1 MKTFIALA
9 ALLLI
14 SATLR
19 AQSGSA
25 PAVGELTQL
34 LHDFMAGASV
44 NDAEMHDR
52 FWAEDLI
59 YTSSSGERFGKAAIM
74 EGLQNSE
81 SQQPEAPETVYT
93 AEEIKIQQYGK
104 VAVVAFKLVG
114 KTKTADGTER
124 QEYLNSG
131 TFVKRNDLWKVVN
144 WQATKVPEP
153 Q

>member
-1 MKTFIALA
+1 MKTFICLT
-9 ALLLI
+9 ALLLS
-14 SATLR
+14 SATVQ

-25 PAVGELTQL
+25 PATQELTEL
-34 LHDFMAGASV
+34 LHEFMAGASV

-59 YTSSSGERFGKAAIM
+59 YTSSSGERFGKATIM
-74 EGLQNSE
+74 EGLQNNDSSE
-81 SQQPEAPETVYT
+81 PEAPETVYS
-93 AEEIKIQQYGK
+93 AEEIKIQQYGN

-114 KTKTADGTER
+114 KTKTATGTEK

-131 TFVKRNDLWKVVN
+131 TFVKRNGLWRVVN
-144 WQATKVPEP
+144 WQATKVPVD